1 MSMPLAIHALAS
13 TALLMQRSHHRSA
26 KRNSSVGFLLLPPL
40 HLDPVGTTGEHL
52 HPVSKSK

>member
-1 MSMPLAIHALAS
+1 MPLAIHALAS
-13 TALLMQRSHHRSA
+13 TALLMQRPHHRSG

-40 HLDPVGTTGEHL
+40 HLDPVGMTGEHL

>member
-1 MSMPLAIHALAS
+1 MPLAIHALAS
-13 TALLMQRSHHRSA
+13 TALLMQRPHHRSA

-40 HLDPVGTTGEHL
+40 HLDPVCMTGERL